1 MPLISSA
8 PRLSGAPRSTRRA
21 SVVVAGLAALVLP
34 LAGCGDDGSNA
45 PTPTDI
51 SIAPP
56 TGAAPGTSAASSS
69 ADPAPSVSP
78 TAGATSKRP
87 SASAGLDALGA
98 VKAAETGVADSTVV
112 ELSKD
117 DDSGSAWEATVRV
130 GDGGRELRLDS
141 GGEITSNQADSL
153 SAVQRGTLPDVTV
166 SEAIKVAEK
175 RVPDGGVTDAEL
187 TQENQRAVW
196 DVSVEVAGGDDRE
209 LWIDASSGKVIREE
223 RD

>member
-1 MPLISSA
+1 VPLISSA

-34 LAGCGDDGSNA
+34 LAGCGDDGSSA
-45 PTPTDI
+45 PTPTTI

-56 TGAAPGTSAASSS
+56 TSAVPSSGV
-69 ADPAPSVSP
+69 PAPSVSP
-78 TAGATSKRP
+78 TAAASSERP

-98 VKAAETGVADSTVV
+98 VQAAETGVAGSTVI

-130 GDGGRELRLDS
+130 GDGGRELRLDA
-141 GGEITSNQADSL
+141 GGEITGNQADSL

-166 SEAIKVAEK
+166 SEAIKVAEQ
-175 RVPDGGVTDAEL
+175 RVPDGEVTDAEL
-187 TQENQRAVW
+187 TRENQRTAW
-196 DVSVEVAGGDDRE
+196 DVSVEVAGGDDWE
-209 LWIDASSGKVIREE
+209 LWIDAASGTVVREE

>member
-1 MPLISSA
+1 VSLHPA
-8 PRLSGAPRSTRRA
+8 ARRPTRRTTGLA
-21 SVVVAGLAALVLP
+21 IGLAALVLP
-34 LAGCGDDGSNA
+34 LSACGSDELSST

-56 TGAAPGTSAASSS
+56 TSAAPSS
-69 ADPAPSVSP
+69 ADAGPSESP
-78 TAGATSKRP
+78 TAAATSKRP

-130 GDGGRELRLDS
+130 GDGGRELQIDS
-141 GGEITSNQADSL
+141 GGEITSNQAESL
-153 SAVQRGTLPDVTV
+153 SAVQRGNLPDVTV
-166 SEAIKVAEK
+166 SDAIRAAEK
-175 RVPDGGVTDAEL
+175 QVSDGEVTDAEL
-187 TQENQRAVW
+187 TRENQRTVW
-196 DVSVEVAGGDDRE
+196 DVSVEVAGDDDWE
-209 LWIDASSGKVIREE
+209 LWIDASTGTVVREE